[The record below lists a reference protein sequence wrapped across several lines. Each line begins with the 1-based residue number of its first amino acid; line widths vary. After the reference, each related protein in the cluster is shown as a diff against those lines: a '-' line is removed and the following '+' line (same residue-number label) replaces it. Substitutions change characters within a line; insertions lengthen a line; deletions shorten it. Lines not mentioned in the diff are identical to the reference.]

1 MANEVATASGN
12 YPTCLVDEKLEIE
25 YIGLLINNPK
35 GIAMFYFENKEC
47 YFSTPGLLNIYK
59 LIVFKIGEMYAP
71 EQIKSTFS
79 FPKVNDETDKIIDI
93 CQKYATDRN
102 GNIAE
107 VYNKLKKLFMLKGA
121 YDIAATEAIKQKI
134 IGIRNYERYEDMTIA
149 EIRSRVDNIG
159 LLSSLNEG
167 IINEK
172 VTDFLLE
179 RNNNL
184 KSGLSMPFTLMTKTF
199 KGIRK
204 GETMSFSMPSNAGKS
219 RFLLNL
225 ICHLAFVEHK
235 KILLISNEMTEDKMK
250 LCLITTIINSP
261 EIQKLHGQVLHKRE
275 AELLALKFRVDED
288 KKDQVELD
296 KDGFI
301 LKRENE
307 TDEEFNKR
315 LATVS
320 EEFNKTIKA
329 TDWVS
334 EQMKNAIYF
343 VYTSDHT
350 NQELRNIIMDYLYK
364 EAIEYAFYDTLK
376 TDIENIGNGEEL
388 KKTATVLSTMAQK
401 YKIFVGSTLQ
411 LQENSTPPLSLN
423 INDIAT
429 NRTVK
434 EVLDNLCL
442 IKEVNRST
450 YKDYEISDEEEGENY
465 RDIEMPELLN
475 TKYYACVVDK
485 NRAGSK
491 PRLLYRV
498 NLDYNSWEEMGY
510 VRFKQQN

>member
-1 MANEVATASGN
+1 MAKEVEGANGSFPA
-12 YPTCLVDEKLEIE
+12 CLVDEKLEIE
-25 YIGLLINNPK
+25 YIGMLINNPK

-71 EQIKSTFS
+71 EYIKSTFA
-79 FPKVNDETDKIIDI
+79 FPKVNDETDKIVDI
-93 CQKYATDRN
+93 CQKYAASKPDDN
-102 GNIAE
+102 LAE

-121 YDIAATEAIKQKI
+121 YDIAATEAIKKKV
-134 IGIRNYERYEDMTIA
+134 IGIKNYERYEDMTIA
-149 EIRSRVDNIG
+149 EIRSRVENIG

-167 IINEK
+167 IINEN
-172 VTDFLLE
+172 VTSFMLE

-184 KSGLSMPFTLMTKTF
+184 KSGLRMPFPLMTKTF

-250 LCLITTIINSP
+250 LCLITTILISP
-261 EIQKLHGQVLHKRE
+261 EIQKLHGQKLHKRE
-275 AELLALKFRVDED
+275 AEILGLKFRVDED

-296 KDGFI
+296 DDGFI
-301 LKRENE
+301 LKREEE
-307 TDEEFNKR
+307 TDEEFNQR
-315 LATVS
+315 LAEVS
-320 EEFNKTIKA
+320 EEFNKTVIA
-329 TDWVS
+329 TNWVS
-334 EQMKNAIYF
+334 EQMQNAIYF
-343 VYTSDHT
+343 VYISNHT
-350 NQELRNIIMDYLYK
+350 NDELRNVIMDYLYK
-364 EAIEYAFYDTLK
+364 ESIEYAFYDTLK

-411 LQENSTPPLSLN
+411 LQENDTPPLSMN

-450 YKDYEISDEEEGENY
+450 YDKYEISDEEEGEDY
-465 RDIEMPELLN
+465 HDLEMPELLN

-491 PRLLYRV
+491 PNLLYRV

-510 VRFKQQN
+510 VRYKQ

>member
-1 MANEVATASGN
+1 MANEQETANGTF
-12 YPTCLVDEKLEIE
+12 PACLIDEKLEIE
-25 YIGLLINNPK
+25 YIGMLLNNPK
-35 GIAMFYFENKEC
+35 GIAMFYLESKEC

-59 LIVFKIGEMYAP
+59 LIVFKIGELYAP
-71 EQIKSTFS
+71 EFIKSGFP

-93 CQKYATDRN
+93 CQKYANSKKDD
-102 GNIAE
+102 NIADIF
-107 VYNKLKKLFMLKGA
+107 NRIKKLFMLRKA
-121 YDIAATEAIKQKI
+121 YDIAATEAIKKKV
-134 IGIRNYERYEDMTIA
+134 IGIKNYERYDDMTIG
-149 EIRSRVDNIG
+149 EIRSRVENIG
-159 LLSSLNEG
+159 LLSSLTEG
-167 IINEK
+167 IINEN
-172 VTDFLLE
+172 VTSFMLE

-184 KSGLSMPFTLMTKTF
+184 KSGLKMPFPIMTKTF

-225 ICHLAFVEHK
+225 ICYLAFVEKK

-250 LCLITTIINSP
+250 LCLITTVLNSP
-261 EIQKLHGQVLHKRE
+261 EIQKLHGQKLHKRE
-275 AELLALKFRVDED
+275 AEILGLKFRVDDD

-315 LATVS
+315 LSQVS
-320 EEFNKTIKA
+320 DEFNKTIKA
-329 TDWVS
+329 TDWAS
-334 EQMKNAIYF
+334 EQMSNAIYF
-343 VYTSDHT
+343 VYTANHT
-350 NQELRNIIMDYLYK
+350 NDELRNIIMDYLYK

-411 LQENSTPPLSLN
+411 LQENDTPPLNMN

-442 IKEVNRST
+442 IKEVNKET
-450 YKDYEISDEEEGENY
+450 INKYEISDEEEGEEY
-465 RDIEMPELLN
+465 RDIELPELVN
-475 TKYYACVVDK
+475 TKFYACVVDK

-491 PRLLYRV
+491 PNILFRV
-498 NLDYNSWEEMGY
+498 NLDYNSWEELGY
-510 VRFKQQN
+510 VRYKQ